1 MNPKAANPLSISS
14 LPKAYKPAFWLVNSR
29 LGAGLSLLK
38 YKMRRFTPCSSRPG
52 TRETNDLGAGAC
64 RSPNKREGKKAMN
77 PLKARIVVG
86 TAMAA
91 RTAALD
97 EWYAGGGKSNL
108 CSIVKKAFSL
118 AGER

>member
-1 MNPKAANPLSISS
+1 
-14 LPKAYKPAFWLVNSR
+14 
-29 LGAGLSLLK
+29 
-38 YKMRRFTPCSSRPG
+38 
-52 TRETNDLGAGAC
+52 
-64 RSPNKREGKKAMN
+64 MN